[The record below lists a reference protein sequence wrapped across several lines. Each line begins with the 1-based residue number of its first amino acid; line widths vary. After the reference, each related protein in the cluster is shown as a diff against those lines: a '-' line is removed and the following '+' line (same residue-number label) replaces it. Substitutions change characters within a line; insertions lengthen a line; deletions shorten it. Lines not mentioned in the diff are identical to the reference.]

1 MIDCAIYCHILLAY
15 ETKNRHHDL
24 SQWALVVSG
33 SLGRGAVARGGR
45 LGQARGDL
53 RQAAGRKHLPG
64 SSSAGQPSALG
75 TPASTDDVGIGGARC
90 VERHSPNEGGG
101 RSPTSQWLGVR
112 PISGRTK
119 KGAKG

>member
-1 MIDCAIYCHILLAY
+1 
-15 ETKNRHHDL
+15 
-24 SQWALVVSG
+24 
-33 SLGRGAVARGGR
+33 
-45 LGQARGDL
+45 
-53 RQAAGRKHLPG
+53 
-64 SSSAGQPSALG
+64 
-75 TPASTDDVGIGGARC
+75 VGIGGARC